1 MITITVGFEGKPNNL
16 KDANVCAIHHAST
29 RRIAGNRLI
38 AQYICETDDYDQA
51 MNIVMDTIDID
62 RAEGFGCRLL
72 WIG

>member
-38 AQYICETDDYDQA
+38 AQYICE
-51 MNIVMDTIDID
+51 IDID
-62 RAEGFGCRLL
+62 RAERFGCRLL